1 MRRFFI
7 GRPQGWG
14 LWPELHEWSLPLL
27 ATAVVVTAA
36 VVANNDRSAPE
47 PVVSPSIQ
55 AAGGG
60 TPLPTVPTVAPAPV
74 VSVGSVAVAAA
85 ALAAA
90 PDDKPT
96 LRDAIALVEESRA
109 ALAGVHDYTAE
120 FTKDELIRG
129 RLRTQVMD
137 IKVREK
143 PFSVYLHY
151 RSKKESGRQALFVE
165 GRDDDALLVR
175 DVGLKRMLGTMKL
188 SLQNPMV
195 TCENRHP
202 VTELGI
208 SKVVETAL
216 AIWRR
221 EAKLTGTFPEVTICS
236 SARFADADCCT
247 VQVQY
252 QKRLPALE
260 FQKACVWFDRQ
271 TKLPLRAERYGWAD
285 EGGGASPLVEAY
297 TYRNIQTNVGLTD
310 ADFDPR
316 QSGF

>member
-1 MRRFFI
+1 VAAALVAENYRSASERVFSPPDQAA
-7 GRPQGWG
+7 GAGP
-14 LWPELHEWSLPLL
+14 PLPVVPAVAPGAPITVGPV
-27 ATAVVVTAA
+27 ATATVAA
-36 VVANNDRSAPE
+36 VVAPCD
-47 PVVSPSIQ
+47 Q
-55 AAGGG
+55 
-60 TPLPTVPTVAPAPV
+60 
-74 VSVGSVAVAAA
+74 
-85 ALAAA
+85 
-90 PDDKPT
+90 PT

-109 ALAGVHDYTAE
+109 ALKDVRDYTAE

-143 PFSVYLHY
+143 PFSVYLRY
-151 RSKKESGRQALFVE
+151 RSKKEAGRQAVFVE
-165 GRDDDALLVR
+165 GRDDDSLLVR
-175 DVGLKRMLGTMKL
+175 DAGFKRMLGTMRL

-216 AIWRR
+216 VIWRR
-221 EAKLTGTFPEVTICS
+221 EEKLPGILPEVTICP
-236 SARFADADCCT
+236 SARFADTDCST

-252 QKRLPALE
+252 QQRSPELE

-271 TKLPLRAERYGWAD
+271 TKLPVRAERYGWAD
-285 EGGGASPLVEAY
+285 ESGGAPPLVEAY

-316 QSGF
+316 QYGF

>member
-1 MRRFFI
+1 
-7 GRPQGWG
+7 
-14 LWPELHEWSLPLL
+14 
-27 ATAVVVTAA
+27 
-36 VVANNDRSAPE
+36 VAL
-47 PVVSPSIQ
+47 V
-55 AAGGG
+55 
-60 TPLPTVPTVAPAPV
+60 
-74 VSVGSVAVAAA
+74 
-85 ALAAA
+85 AA
-90 PDDKPT
+90 PDEKPS
-96 LRDAIALVEESRA
+96 LRDVIALVEESRV
-109 ALAGVHDYTAE
+109 ALQDVRDYTAE

-143 PFSVYLHY
+143 PFSVYLRY
-151 RSKKESGRQALFVE
+151 RSKKEAGRQALFVE
-165 GRDDDALLVR
+165 GRDDDSLLVR
-175 DVGLKRMLGTMKL
+175 DAGFKRMLGTMKL

-208 SKVVETAL
+208 CKVVETAL

-221 EAKLTGTFPEVTICS
+221 EEKLPGILPEVTIGS

-252 QKRLPALE
+252 QNRSPELE

-271 TKLPLRAERYGWAD
+271 TKLPVRAERYGWAD
-285 EGGGASPLVEAY
+285 EAGGAPPLVEAY
-297 TYRNIQTNVGLTD
+297 SYRNIQTNVGLTD

-316 QSGF
+316 QYRF